1 MNSAVAQGEKNQDF
15 EPMESNIEVYRS
27 TTIKLLDSTFLNTF
41 ILSDFVELVIFYAD
55 QEKLTIEFHPSQIPI
70 LEKLLNNLRSVTEQ
84 QINQKI
90 ETLQWELEEMKSC
103 DSQIKTPESLQNGN
117 GIKQ

>member
-1 MNSAVAQGEKNQDF
+1 
-15 EPMESNIEVYRS
+15 MESNIEVYRS

-41 ILSDFVELVIFYAD
+41 ILSGFVELVICYANN
-55 QEKLTIEFHPSQIPI
+55 EKLTIEFHPSQIPV

-84 QINQKI
+84 QINHKI
-90 ETLQWELEEMKSC
+90 ETLQWELDEMKSC
-103 DSQIKTPESLQNGN
+103 GCQIQVSEFLQNNN

>member
-1 MNSAVAQGEKNQDF
+1 MK
-15 EPMESNIEVYRS
+15 SNIEVYRS
-27 TTIKLLDSTFLNTF
+27 TTIKLLNTTHLDTF
-41 ILSDFVELVIFYAD
+41 ILSNFVELVICYAD
-55 QEKLTIEFHPSQIPI
+55 NEKLTIEFHPNQIPI

-103 DSQIKTPESLQNGN
+103 DCQRRASQYLPPR
-117 GIKQ
+117 